1 MVERTITLTVTATIN
16 QPLQKPFPYRFVNG
30 QQPSDNPLTVQSV
43 PHRFRLH
50 KLTGSFKSV
59 SNLLGADT
67 RYGLGV
73 V

>member
-1 MVERTITLTVTATIN
+1 MVERTITLTVTATVN

-30 QQPSDNPLTVQSV
+30 QQPSYNSLTVHSV
-43 PHRFRLH
+43 PYRFRLH
-50 KLTGSFKSV
+50 KFTASFKSA